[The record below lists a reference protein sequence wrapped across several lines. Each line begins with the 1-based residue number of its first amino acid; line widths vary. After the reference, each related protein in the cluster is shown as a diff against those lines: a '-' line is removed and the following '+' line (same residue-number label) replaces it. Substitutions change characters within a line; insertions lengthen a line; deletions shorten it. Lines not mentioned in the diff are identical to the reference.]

1 MNLADFLIEH
11 RFQRIELAK
20 NGVGHFQ
27 TVGDLGGRPLSVHVG
42 TRTAAKPGS
51 HTFCGGMSYAYG
63 QTIHDVRHR
72 IWMHERT
79 SIRGLRIYLSGP
91 ETTVLCNNPPSRALE
106 NPGF

>member
-42 TRTAAKPGS
+42 TGTAAKMGS
-51 HTFCGGMSYAYG
+51 HTFLWGMSDAYG
-63 QTIHDVRHR
+63 QTFHDERHGT
-72 IWMHERT
+72 WMHE
-79 SIRGLRIYLSGP
+79 
-91 ETTVLCNNPPSRALE
+91 
-106 NPGF
+106 